1 MAKVKT
7 PKREKIVDLKPKAE
21 KLPEDQLKEI
31 QQTIT
36 VANRMKLEVGNIE
49 ARKHAILHELD
60 TVNSKITEFNDKL
73 KEEYGNVDVDIAT
86 GTIRYLSDE
95 QADS

>member
-1 MAKVKT
+1 MAKRKT
-7 PKREKIVDLKPKAE
+7 PKAEKIVDLKPKAE

>member
-7 PKREKIVDLKPKAE
+7 PKKEKIVDLKAKAE

-60 TVNSKITEFNDKL
+60 TVNSKITDFNDKL
-73 KEEYGNVDVDIAT
+73 REEYGNVDVDIAT
-86 GTIRYLSDE
+86 GTIRYLDDE

>member
-7 PKREKIVDLKPKAE
+7 PKKEKIVDLKPKAE

-31 QQTIT
+31 QQAVTI
-36 VANRMKLEVGNIE
+36 ANRIKLDIGNIE
-49 ARKHAILHELD
+49 ARKHAVLHELD
-60 TVNSKITEFNDKL
+60 TVNSKIAEFNDKL
-73 KEEYGNVDVDIAT
+73 KEEYGNVDVDLAT
-86 GTIRYLSDE
+86 GTIRYLDDE

>member
-7 PKREKIVDLKPKAE
+7 PKKEKIVDLKPKAE

-36 VANRMKLEVGNIE
+36 VANRMKLEIGNVE

-86 GTIRYLSDE
+86 GTIRYLDDE

>member
-1 MAKVKT
+1 
-7 PKREKIVDLKPKAE
+7 
-21 KLPEDQLKEI
+21 
-31 QQTIT
+31 
-36 VANRMKLEVGNIE
+36 MKLEVGNIE

>member
-7 PKREKIVDLKPKAE
+7 PKKEKIVDLKPKVE

>member
-7 PKREKIVDLKPKAE
+7 PKKEKIVDLKPKAE

-31 QQTIT
+31 QQTIP

-86 GTIRYLSDE
+86 GTIRYLNDE
-95 QADS
+95 QANS

>member
-7 PKREKIVDLKPKAE
+7 PKKEKIVDLKPKAE

-36 VANRMKLEVGNIE
+36 VANRIKLEVGNIE

-86 GTIRYLSDE
+86 GTIRYLDDE

>member
-7 PKREKIVDLKPKAE
+7 PKKDKIVDLKPKAE
-21 KLPEDQLKEI
+21 KLPEGQLKEI

-60 TVNSKITEFNDKL
+60 VVNSKITEFNDKL
-73 KEEYGNVDVDIAT
+73 KEEYGNVDIDIST
-86 GTIRYLSDE
+86 GTIRYLDDE
-95 QADS
+95 QVDS

>member
-7 PKREKIVDLKPKAE
+7 PKKEKIVDLKPKAE

-31 QQTIT
+31 QQAVTI
-36 VANRMKLEVGNIE
+36 ANRIKLDIGNIE
-49 ARKHAILHELD
+49 ARKHAVLHELD
-60 TVNSKITEFNDKL
+60 TVNSKIAEFNDKL
-73 KEEYGNVDVDIAT
+73 KEEYGNIDVDLTT
-86 GTIRYLSDE
+86 GTIRYLDDE